1 MTGPETQA
9 RRVASPH
16 ALQCLEVWGG
26 SNRADRTASVPG
38 LDISVHSDPIE
49 GDRGGDLYLIS
60 SCSSGWISRI
70 LVADVSGHGSVVT
83 DLSAELR
90 RAMHKSIN
98 TVDQSKFARR
108 LNEAFDAFASDGR
121 FATTLLMTYF
131 APSRHLIIV
140 NAGHPPPLRKR
151 RGENKWAP
159 MDRSSDDAITE
170 TSSEI
175 RVGLMNLPLGV
186 IASTQYEQIAFK
198 LEPGDRVCA
207 YTDAYVEA
215 VDSEGKQIGTSGFRE
230 MLEQCPLDTP
240 INTFS
245 QVVADMFQHKRVSIA
260 DDDRTLVLMENN
272 GTESPKVTVPMVHNW
287 LKHNFGLGHTDTVP
301 STT

>member
-1 MTGPETQA
+1 MTGTETQA
-9 RRVASPH
+9 SHVASSH

-70 LVADVSGHGSVVT
+70 LVADVSGHGRGVT

-108 LNEAFDAFASDGR
+108 LNEAFDAFASDGK
-121 FATTLLMTYF
+121 FATALLMTYF

-140 NAGHPPPLRKR
+140 NAGHPPPLRMKH
-151 RGENKWAP
+151 GESSWVP
-159 MDRSSDDAITE
+159 MDRSSMDAITE
-170 TSSEI
+170 TTSEL

-215 VDSEGKQIGTSGFRE
+215 TDSEGKQIGNSGFRKL
-230 MLEQCPLDTP
+230 LEQCPNDTP

-245 QVVADMFQHKRVSIA
+245 QVVASLYKRNRVSIA
-260 DDDRTLVLMENN
+260 DDDRTLVLIENN
-272 GTESPKVTVPMVHNW
+272 GSESPKVTVPMVHNW

-301 STT
+301 EEE